1 MNFPIER
8 PLIQVSKIK
17 NTNRILKVFQY
28 NVLNPKNLYRDQFPW
43 ASKKCLKWSFR
54 RDNLLK
60 EIKSANPDIF
70 TLQEVSFFTEFWKPE
85 FSKIGYQGFYKEQK
99 NSGIAIFMKNEIKD
113 FELKI
118 LDQFE
123 IDFNDLYDLLDKDVQ
138 IDRFKMNN
146 VALIVVAQYTHKE
159 TKEEFNVIVG
169 TTHLYW
175 SDIYYFVR
183 ILQLAKLIDFISRL
197 KYEGSIILAGDFNF
211 TPDTLEYRYIS
222 GNISL
227 EEISKM
233 ELTETQK
240 KHIVNLKPEFLE
252 EKSKLIEDVGKI
264 IATMKLQ
271 KFESSYSTYTKLV
284 ECNHKNIE
292 LNGGEP
298 AYTVHAGASLCLDY
312 IYFSGEQLKVRNILK
327 IPEEEAFEEGIPNDT
342 FSSDH
347 ICLMTE
353 FEF

>member
-8 PLIQVSKIK
+8 QLIQVSKIK
-17 NTNRILKVFQY
+17 NTNRILKVLQF

-70 TLQEVSFFTEFWKPE
+70 TMQEVSFFTEFWKPE
-85 FSKIGYQGFYKEQK
+85 LSKIGYQGFYKEQK
-99 NSGIAIFMKNEIKD
+99 NSGIAIFMKNEIQD

-123 IDFNDLYDLLDKDVQ
+123 IDFNDLHDLLDQDVQ
-138 IDRFKMNN
+138 IERFKMNN
-146 VALIVVAQYTHKE
+146 VALIVVAQYIHKE

-183 ILQLAKLIDFISRL
+183 ILQLAKFIDFISQL
-197 KYEGSIILAGDFNF
+197 KYKFPIILAGDFNF
-211 TPDTLEYRYIS
+211 TPDTLEYAYIS
-222 GNISL
+222 GKVSL
-227 EEISKM
+227 EDISKM
-233 ELTETQK
+233 ELMDTQK
-240 KHIVNLKPEFLE
+240 KHILNLKPEFL
-252 EKSKLIEDVGKI
+252 KDHSNLIEAVGKI
-264 IATMKLQ
+264 ISTMKLQ
-271 KFESSYSTYTKLV
+271 KFESSYCNYTNLV
-284 ECNHKNIE
+284 KCSHKNVE
-292 LNGGEP
+292 LNHGEP
-298 AYTVHAGASLCLDY
+298 AFTVYAGASLCLDY
-312 IYFSGEQLKVRNILK
+312 IFFTGELKVRNILK
-327 IPEEEAFEEGIPNDT
+327 IPEEESFEEGIPNDT